1 MVDETRELIPEY
13 YEIRLKGHVD
23 ERRLQHFEGFV
34 ATLLPNGE
42 TVLTGPIIDQAYPR
56 YGDPFD

>member
-42 TVLTGPIIDQAYPR
+42 TVLTGPIID
-56 YGDPFD
+56 

>member
-23 ERRLQHFEGFV
+23 ERRLQHFAGFV

-42 TVLTGPIIDQAYPR
+42 TVLTGPIID
-56 YGDPFD
+56 